1 MACLLYTSVLK
12 LEYLGKLAT
21 SGLTLENYSK
31 VRTLI
36 VDGCPG
42 LNWETLLNRCSG
54 VERIRVT
61 GIDREDDGPW
71 LRCV

>member
-1 MACLLYTSVLK
+1 MYRW
-12 LEYLGKLAT
+12 
-21 SGLTLENYSK
+21 LTLENYSK

-61 GIDREDDGPW
+61 GIDRKDDGTW
-71 LRCV
+71 LNRFTVISLSGRAARL